1 MVNKPRK
8 KLLLITRNFPPLVGG
23 MEKLNLHICKSLASQ
38 FHVVIAGPE
47 GSAQFHKLTDYTEF
61 PVKPLWKYVAFS
73 LCKSILLALR
83 ITPSVVF
90 CGSGAA
96 ILAGYFSAKLTGASL
111 VCYLHGL
118 DVIVDSKIYQW
129 FFLPLIK
136 KSNLILVNS
145 KHTCGLAIA
154 AGVDPLRIKILSPSV
169 ELPDLSNKVVAS
181 QQFRLKYNIGTSPF
195 MLIAGRI
202 TARKGIT
209 EFVKNVMPSIMSV
222 HPELQLVIIGDE
234 AVDAMKQSSGIKNSI
249 IAAVDTLNLHANV
262 KLIGSVDDI
271 TFSAAFFSAEMLV
284 FPALNIANDV
294 EGFGMVAIEAAAHGL
309 PTVGFAVGGIPD
321 AISHNHS
328 GWLVESGDYSQMSR
342 VILDAY
348 SSSQSGTVT
357 SESCIQFSKQF
368 SLECFK
374 VKLND
379 SVKDL

>member
-1 MVNKPRK
+1 
-8 KLLLITRNFPPLVGG
+8 

-47 GSAQFHKLTDYTEF
+47 GSAQFHKLTDFTEF

-83 ITPSVVF
+83 IKPNIVF

-136 KSNLILVNS
+136 RSNLILVNS
-145 KHTCGLAIA
+145 KHTFGLAIA

-169 ELPDLSNKVVAS
+169 GLPDLSNRNVAS
-181 QQFRLKYNIGTSPF
+181 QQFRLKYNIGASPF

-209 EFVKNVMPSIMSV
+209 EFVKNVMPNIISV
-222 HPELQLVIIGDE
+222 HPELQLIIIGDE
-234 AVDAMKQSSGIKNSI
+234 AVDAMKQSSGIKINI
-249 IAAVDTLNLHANV
+249 IAAVDALNLQGNV
-262 KLIGSVDDI
+262 KLIGSVDD
-271 TFSAAFFSAEMLV
+271 TMFSAAFFSAEMLI

-321 AISHNHS
+321 AISHHQS
-328 GWLVESGDYSQMSR
+328 GWLVASGDYSQMSR

-368 SLECFK
+368 SWECFK
-374 VKLND
+374 VRLND